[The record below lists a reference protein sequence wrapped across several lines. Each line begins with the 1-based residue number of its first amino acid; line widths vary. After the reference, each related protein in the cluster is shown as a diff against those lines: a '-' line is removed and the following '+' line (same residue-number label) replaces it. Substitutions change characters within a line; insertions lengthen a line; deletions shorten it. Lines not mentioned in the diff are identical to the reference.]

1 MYTKFEIISTTIA
14 IFFTVFC
21 AIGVVA
27 SHGEGNGAT
36 LGLLVFGGYA
46 AIQLARK

>member
-1 MYTKFEIISTTIA
+1 MYTKFEIISTTVA
-14 IFFTVFC
+14 IFFTIFC
-21 AIGVVA
+21 AIGVAA

-36 LGLLVFGGYA
+36 LGLLVFGGYT

>member
-1 MYTKFEIISTTIA
+1 MYTKFEIISVTVA
-14 IFFTVFC
+14 IFFAVFC

-27 SHGEGNGAT
+27 SHSEGNGAT
-36 LGLLVFGGYA
+36 LGLLVFGGYT

>member
-1 MYTKFEIISTTIA
+1 MTAT
-14 IFFTVFC
+14 
-21 AIGVVA
+21 
-27 SHGEGNGAT
+27 HGEGNGAT

>member
-1 MYTKFEIISTTIA
+1 MYTKFETISIIVA

-27 SHGEGNGAT
+27 THGEGNGAT